1 MKKRIVV
8 EWYFRS
14 RPSRIDLFFMASVL
28 GRGDA
33 PVGLE
38 GPCEVVGIHIADHV
52 ADVVDLGVRI
62 LEEQGGL
69 LHPRLAQQI
78 GKGFGGRL
86 FDQLAS
92 IRGV

>member
-14 RPSRIDLFFMASVL
+14 RPSRIDSFFMASVL

-38 GPCEVVGIHIADHV
+38 GPCAVVGIHIADHV
-52 ADVVDLGVRI
+52 ADVVDLGVGI

-69 LHPRLAQQI
+69 LHPHLAQQH
-78 GKGFGGRL
+78 GKVFGGIL
-86 FDQLAS
+86 FDLKA
-92 IRGV
+92 